1 MSERNVSVQDRLAVL
16 VSVGRA
22 SLAARDKAVADQVA
36 QQEKERADQNRA
48 RWQRH
53 VDALHAVMP
62 AWAHEFVEVPT
73 VSPSHAAGLRI
84 VVPGDFVTITARD
97 GGDGIRF
104 FVYYDFAVEDSE
116 RGENPY
122 CVCPA
127 GHAAEFD
134 EASYPDPFAAAVAFA
149 GADAFAN
156 FLAARIKAIEKNE
169 QHRIDKAKALVP
181 VEVDYLARAKDG
193 ITDGNFTE
201 AIAAALVDL
210 AASLRVIVAD
220 M

>member
-1 MSERNVSVQDRLAVL
+1 MGERNVSVQDRLAVL
-16 VSVGRA
+16 VSVGLA

-36 QQEKERADQNRA
+36 QQEMERAEQIRA
-48 RWQRH
+48 QWQRH
-53 VDALHAVMP
+53 IDALHEVLP
-62 AWAHEFVEVPT
+62 KWAHEFVEVPT
-73 VSPSHAAGLRI
+73 VSPSDAAGLRI
-84 VVPGDFVTITARD
+84 VVPGDFVAITARD
-97 GGDGIRF
+97 GSNGIRF
-104 FVYYDFAVEDSE
+104 FVHYDFAVGDGEKD
-116 RGENPY
+116 ENPY
-122 CVCPA
+122 CVYPA
-127 GHAAEFD
+127 GYTAEFN

-156 FLAARIKAIEKNE
+156 YNAARIKAIEKNE
-169 QHRIDKAKALVP
+169 QHRIGKAKALVP